1 MTDLRVYP
9 GVATVTRTT
18 ADGGWLPARSTRD
31 GSICAIDWRQ
41 LAVMEGQGYIMQLGD
56 ENAPVDSTTSID
68 DILVWA
74 TLDVPTG
81 TTIIP
86 FSAQVA
92 VATWSTS
99 ALVDFMIEVD
109 DAKVRRDSGGTA
121 YIPLNLNTGSSNTSA
136 CTAYTMAGA
145 GVVATAKVTGH
156 SLELFRTSIEVNWG
170 NAADGIP
177 NFDWNPKVPPTIVG
191 PASVVLHLGA
201 GTADVTAYG
210 NIQWIEQPSTAIT

>member
-18 ADGGWLPARSTRD
+18 ADGGWLPARASRD

-41 LAVMEGQGYIMQLGD
+41 MAVMEGHGYIMQLGD
-56 ENAPVDSTTSID
+56 EDAPVDSTTSVD
-68 DILVWA
+68 DVLVWA

-86 FSAQVA
+86 ISAQVA
-92 VATWSTS
+92 IATWSTS
-99 ALVDFMIEVD
+99 TLVNFLVEVED
-109 DAKVRRDSGGTA
+109 DKIRYDSGGTA
-121 YIPLNLNTGSSNTSA
+121 FTPLNLNTGSSNASA

-145 GVVATAKVTGH
+145 GVVAAAKVSGH
-156 SLELFRTSIEVNWG
+156 SLELFRTSLEVNWG
-170 NAADGIP
+170 DAADGIP
-177 NFDWNPKVPPTIVG
+177 NMFWNPKVPPTIVG

-201 GTADVTAYG
+201 ATADVTAYG